1 MKKILLTGGRGFFA
15 SRFNSF
21 YRDKYDIVAAGRDIL
36 NIQDE
41 SKCTE
46 FIKAYKPDYIVH
58 TAAVAATIY
67 CNEHPDIAHEINVK
81 GTLNVARG
89 CMAAS
94 SKLIFIS
101 SEQVFNGNYESGPY
115 IEEDIPCPDTVY
127 GQTKLEAE
135 GRLQEMLEELWILR
149 FPWLFGMPERG
160 LSINPNILW
169 GTITTAISG
178 KKEKVAVNEYRGMSY
193 VYDIIEKFYKIF
205 ELPYG
210 TYHVGAENNLSR
222 YDAACL
228 VLRKLG
234 LSHRISELIEKDE
247 EKYRDHP
254 RDVRLSTARIRNLGI
269 SFLNTEDGIIQC
281 LKDYNLIP

>member
-46 FIKAYKPDYIVH
+46 FIKAYNPDYIVH

-178 KKEKVAVNEYRGMSY
+178 KKEKIAVNEYRGMSY